1 MLLWNRIRWI
11 PVALAMCL
19 VAIGCSGSG
28 DQGETAG
35 SAPPEETTDQA
46 EATPPGDPGSKG
58 PRQFSGSNSLWSH
71 DQPVG
76 EPVAELGNT
85 SVWTET
91 TMKAANRGTT
101 GQPHTVVGE
110 VVDVSC
116 YLQLGKRGE
125 AHIPCGTNCVQNGAP
140 VGLVDDH
147 NDLYILMAEEHDP
160 RRYGNVAREEAMLP
174 YMARTVQVTG
184 MLTDRD
190 GVKTL
195 YVLGY
200 TMGDDPNHPRG
211 E

>member
-1 MLLWNRIRWI
+1 MRFWNRSRWI
-11 PVALAMCL
+11 SIALAMGL
-19 VAIGCSGSG
+19 IAIGCSETGE
-28 DQGETAG
+28 QETAAVSAG
-35 SAPPEETTDQA
+35 EEAADHADTAPPE
-46 EATPPGDPGSKG
+46 DPGSKD
-58 PRQFSGSNSLWSH
+58 PRQFSGSNSMWNH

-76 EPVAELGNT
+76 EPVAKLGDT
-85 SVWTET
+85 PAWTET
-91 TMKAANRGTT
+91 TMGAANKGTT

-140 VGLVDDH
+140 VGIVDDQ
-147 NDLYILMAEEHDP
+147 NSLYILMAEEHDP
-160 RRYGNVAREEAMLP
+160 RRYGNVSLEEALLP
-174 YMARTVQVTG
+174 YMAKTVQVTG

-200 TMGDDPNHPRG
+200 TMGDNPNQPGG

>member
-1 MLLWNRIRWI
+1 MHWNRIRWI
-11 PVALAMCL
+11 SFAMVLFALP
-19 VAIGCSGSG
+19 GCSGGG
-28 DQGETAG
+28 DQADTSGVHA
-35 SAPPEETTDQA
+35 EEAVDLAEEVQQA
-46 EATPPGDPGSKG
+46 ERDDG
-58 PRQFSGSNSLWSH
+58 PRQFSGSNSMWNH

-76 EPVAELGNT
+76 EPVAKFGDT
-85 SVWTET
+85 PAWTET
-91 TMKAANRGTT
+91 TMGAANKGTT

-140 VGLVDDH
+140 VGIVDDQ
-147 NDLYILMAEEHDP
+147 NTLYIVMAEEHDP
-160 RRYGNVAREEAMLP
+160 RRYGNVALEEAMLP
-174 YMARTVQVTG
+174 YMAKTVQVTG

-200 TMGDDPNHPRG
+200 TVGDNPNQPGG